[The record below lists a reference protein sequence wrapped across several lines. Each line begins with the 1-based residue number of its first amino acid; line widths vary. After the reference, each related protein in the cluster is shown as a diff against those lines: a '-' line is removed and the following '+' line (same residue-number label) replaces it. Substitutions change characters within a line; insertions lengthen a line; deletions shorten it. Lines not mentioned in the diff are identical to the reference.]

1 MNGLKRMSCK
11 KCRMGLQDLF
21 DRVNLVSVTDG
32 ESILKFMPREFGG
45 HLEQCSECSQFFETL
60 TDFAPAL
67 LEQIDRA
74 VYDPPT
80 PDLAVILERQRQ
92 PAVPQESCRHSR
104 VPVSAFQKTVWR
116 LFGPARRPVAALRWA
131 SLSLAGL
138 LLASVIGFR
147 VYTSFRTNRA
157 IEQEVG
163 RIIEQ
168 IYQEPLL
175 AGIETALVRTRAD
188 ISDYVEDLSEAN
200 DLRGWEM
207 KERMAQIQRQV
218 QLRTLLGDTKYAR
231 LTETVEARRRVQEE
245 KERSLPAR
253 EEKEHAER
261 ARP

>member
-1 MNGLKRMSCK
+1 MNGRKRMSCK

-32 ESILKFMPREFGG
+32 ESILKFMPRELGG

-74 VYDPPT
+74 VYDPPA
-80 PDLAVILERQRQ
+80 PEPEAILDRQRRQ
-92 PAVPQESCRHSR
+92 DAQESCRHSR
-104 VPVSAFQKTVWR
+104 VPVSAFRKTVWR

-200 DLRGWEM
+200 DRWL
-207 KERMAQIQRQV
+207 
-218 QLRTLLGDTKYAR
+218 
-231 LTETVEARRRVQEE
+231 EE
-245 KERSLPAR
+245 ITPESLPD
-253 EEKEHAER
+253 
-261 ARP
+261 

>member
-1 MNGLKRMSCK
+1 MNGRKRMSCK

-21 DRVNLVSVTDG
+21 DRVDLVSLTDG
-32 ESILKFMPREFGG
+32 ESILKFMPREFGR
-45 HLEQCSECSQFFETL
+45 HLEQCNECSQFFETL

-74 VYDPPT
+74 VYDRPIPK
-80 PDLAVILERQRQ
+80 PEDILDRQRRQ
-92 PAVPQESCRHSR
+92 DAQERNRPSR
-104 VPVSAFQKTVWR
+104 VLVSAFRKIVLR

-131 SLSLAGL
+131 TLSLAGL

-147 VYTSFRTNRA
+147 VYTSFRTNRV

-188 ISDYVEDLSEAN
+188 ISEYVEDMSEAS
-200 DLRGWEM
+200 DRWL
-207 KERMAQIQRQV
+207 
-218 QLRTLLGDTKYAR
+218 
-231 LTETVEARRRVQEE
+231 EE
-245 KERSLPAR
+245 IIPESLPN
-253 EEKEHAER
+253 
-261 ARP
+261 

>member
-1 MNGLKRMSCK
+1 MNGRKRMSCK

-21 DRVNLVSVTDG
+21 DRVDLVSLTDG
-32 ESILKFMPREFGG
+32 ESILKFMPREFGR
-45 HLEQCSECSQFFETL
+45 HLEQCNECSQFFETL

-74 VYDPPT
+74 VYDRPIPE
-80 PDLAVILERQRQ
+80 PEDILDRQRRQDALERNR
-92 PAVPQESCRHSR
+92 PSR
-104 VPVSAFQKTVWR
+104 VLVSAFRKIVWR

-131 SLSLAGL
+131 TLSLAGL

-147 VYTSFRTNRA
+147 VYTSFRTNRV

-188 ISDYVEDLSEAN
+188 ISEYVEDMSEAS
-200 DLRGWEM
+200 DRWL
-207 KERMAQIQRQV
+207 
-218 QLRTLLGDTKYAR
+218 
-231 LTETVEARRRVQEE
+231 EE
-245 KERSLPAR
+245 IIPESLPN
-253 EEKEHAER
+253 
-261 ARP
+261 

>member
-1 MNGLKRMSCK
+1 MNGRKRMSCK

-21 DRVNLVSVTDG
+21 DRVDLVSLTDG
-32 ESILKFMPREFGG
+32 ESILKFMPREFGR
-45 HLEQCSECSQFFETL
+45 HLEQCNECSQFFETL

-74 VYDPPT
+74 VYDRPIPE
-80 PDLAVILERQRQ
+80 PEDILDRQRRQDALERNR
-92 PAVPQESCRHSR
+92 PSR
-104 VPVSAFQKTVWR
+104 VLVSAFRKIVWR

-131 SLSLAGL
+131 TLSLAGL

-147 VYTSFRTNRA
+147 VYTSFRTNRV

-188 ISDYVEDLSEAN
+188 ISEYVEDLSEAS
-200 DLRGWEM
+200 DRWL
-207 KERMAQIQRQV
+207 
-218 QLRTLLGDTKYAR
+218 
-231 LTETVEARRRVQEE
+231 EE
-245 KERSLPAR
+245 IIPESLPN
-253 EEKEHAER
+253 
-261 ARP
+261 